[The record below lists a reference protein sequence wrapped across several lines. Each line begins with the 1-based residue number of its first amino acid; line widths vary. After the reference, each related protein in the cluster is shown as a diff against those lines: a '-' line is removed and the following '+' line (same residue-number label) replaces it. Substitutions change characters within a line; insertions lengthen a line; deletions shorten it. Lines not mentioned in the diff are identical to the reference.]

1 MCYSLSLKRALRMR
15 GHLAASVACSEIRV
29 AKSSS
34 HSCPVPVLA
43 KMTNPTQTSRH
54 NPKNPSRIQSQR
66 RRFLTGGGPRLDIRQ
81 SSSTLASSLVGA
93 GAKTGSG
100 AGDADSALVAGGGVA
115 TNGAPQL
122 LQKRSAASFS

>member
-66 RRFLTGGGPRLDIRQ
+66 RRFLAGGGPRLDIRQ
-81 SSSTLASSLVGA
+81 SSSTLASSLV
-93 GAKTGSG
+93 G